1 MTPNDS
7 LNCDKPCFD
16 RLAAEHR
23 LLREVQLR
31 RQVQDRDQQDPLAR
45 LHHQYR
51 QVLEELEK
59 KLLVADQWLTQ
70 LHHNQEV
77 EGSNLACGLSQKVNL
92 LFVIETGALARGAA

>member
-7 LNCDKPCFD
+7 LNCDEPYFD

-31 RQVQDRDQQDPLAR
+31 RQVQDRYHQDPLAR
-45 LHHQYR
+45 LHHQHR

-59 KLLVADQWLTQ
+59 KLCILVADQWLTW
-70 LHHNQEV
+70 LLHNQEV
-77 EGSNLACGLSQKVNL
+77 EGSNLACGLSQKINL
-92 LFVIETGALARGAA
+92 L